1 MTETVITEKKEKRNF
16 FKPLS
21 AAVKMQMREKTA
33 SSKFFSEK
41 PAFFRYIFE
50 ILKLLII
57 TASFYGIYYVLTSF
71 SLISLSNRVPSN
83 FLLFIYTI
91 ALAILI
97 FTSAFSLTKKLYFS
111 TDNNILFILPL
122 THFQVFLSKL
132 IVFWLGDIK
141 RNATV
146 FFPIFV
152 AAGIVSGLSY
162 GYYLWLIPAFCVVSL
177 ITLSLGTILSVLFM
191 FIGRLLSRFKYNGLI
206 LIILFII
213 GFIFLFWFVQ
223 QNIPENFNLVGRF
236 GYYYRLIKDFLT
248 NFSRSLPPMR
258 WVTELI
264 VGSRYDNSNQFIVT
278 SQMGIIY
285 GLLLGVVVAVAT
297 IGFFLQRFFFY
308 RMATSERET
317 TNTKVTKPK
326 KNKLHRPFLS
336 GLILEW
342 KEYGR
347 HPVQFFS
354 RYLLLFLLPFISVIA
369 AILVQGMN
377 ARFAGYQIML
387 GFLVMGAL
395 MCLLISNG
403 FISSLLS
410 KDGKS
415 SYVLKTTP
423 VSPQTLIAGK
433 LLTHAVIHIVVVSAL
448 VISLRLVF
456 TSLPTEPWL
465 YVVFGLL
472 FLDFGHILFSL
483 GLDISNPQTQRY
495 INGIALSM
503 NPNQTKSTIAAYVIA
518 AAYGGIYLYAIFAIS
533 FERNDTFGILWRLMI
548 AAIFYFAFYVFVYIR
563 QYKTYMREF

>member
-1 MTETVITEKKEKRNF
+1 
-16 FKPLS
+16 
-21 AAVKMQMREKTA
+21 
-33 SSKFFSEK
+33 
-41 PAFFRYIFE
+41 
-50 ILKLLII
+50 
-57 TASFYGIYYVLTSF
+57 
-71 SLISLSNRVPSN
+71 
-83 FLLFIYTI
+83 
-91 ALAILI
+91 
-97 FTSAFSLTKKLYFS
+97 
-111 TDNNILFILPL
+111 
-122 THFQVFLSKL
+122 
-132 IVFWLGDIK
+132 
-141 RNATV
+141 
-146 FFPIFV
+146 
-152 AAGIVSGLSY
+152 
-162 GYYLWLIPAFCVVSL
+162 
-177 ITLSLGTILSVLFM
+177 
-191 FIGRLLSRFKYNGLI
+191 
-206 LIILFII
+206 
-213 GFIFLFWFVQ
+213 
-223 QNIPENFNLVGRF
+223 
-236 GYYYRLIKDFLT
+236 
-248 NFSRSLPPMR
+248 
-258 WVTELI
+258 
-264 VGSRYDNSNQFIVT
+264 
-278 SQMGIIY
+278 
-285 GLLLGVVVAVAT
+285 
-297 IGFFLQRFFFY
+297 
-308 RMATSERET
+308 
-317 TNTKVTKPK
+317 
-326 KNKLHRPFLS
+326 
-336 GLILEW
+336 
-342 KEYGR
+342 
-347 HPVQFFS
+347 
-354 RYLLLFLLPFISVIA
+354 
-369 AILVQGMN
+369 MN